1 MGECFVRC
9 GAPSNNWSILDFTSE
24 QVCIFNKL
32 YQVYITKRR
41 REEQLNGEA
50 FIRAEVCSEACL
62 DLQVRAILGRGAARR
77 WRRAGPSPTA
87 RVSGRPTASGQDGW
101 VRRHRHIVVGL
112 TRQEVRFLGHHGG
125 SHRFAEKE
133 GEEKS
138 PTGPAR
144 GHL

>member
-50 FIRAEVCSEACL
+50 FIRAEVCSEAVLTC
-62 DLQVRAILGRGAARR
+62 RCGRSLAAARR
-77 WRRAGPSPTA
+77 GGGDAPVLPRRPGCLAGQLHP
-87 RVSGRPTASGQDGW
+87 GRT
-101 VRRHRHIVVGL
+101 
-112 TRQEVRFLGHHGG
+112 GG
-125 SHRFAEKE
+125 SVV
-133 GEEKS
+133 
-138 PTGPAR
+138 TGT
-144 GHL
+144 L